1 MKKQKQ
7 AKHIIKLR
15 HVHSNLYKTVAENFK
30 YYVDNLSQTDL
41 DEIKAD
47 MVSSGLN
54 SIKNVQNASEIL
66 MLSDYF
72 YFVNGHFPKTNE
84 HTFVPRAKL
93 PLEVNREE
101 LNMAV

>member
-54 SIKNVQNASEIL
+54 SIKNVQNASE
-66 MLSDYF
+66 
-72 YFVNGHFPKTNE
+72 

-93 PLEVNREE
+93 PLEVNRRIEHGYMKGLE
-101 LNMAV
+101 VVIRMEQFVLNF